1 MTEGPCR
8 RATWAAMGSPTDR
21 ADGPFCID
29 RVVALPL
36 LLRTGRRRCF
46 SHRARASAFGGYA
59 RLVDVKKVVQ
69 GKYTLTV
76 RYYPA
81 TTAKANKRR

>member
-8 RATWAAMGSPTDR
+8 RANFGCYGVTYRPSRWPIR
-21 ADGPFCID
+21 ID
-29 RVVALPL
+29 RVVSCSHYCFA
-36 LLRTGRRRCF
+36 RARRCF

-59 RLVDVKKVVQ
+59 RLVDVKEGCPGQVHHEDVS
-69 GKYTLTV
+69 
-76 RYYPA
+76 A